1 METAYCETS
10 DMSPEQQAQL
20 RTFLATLSEMSVDQL
35 FEALHNA
42 RNSKAA
48 AADDAAPYWRAAMIG
63 VGEQLHRRLGP
74 GALQEYARRYC

>member
-1 METAYCETS
+1 
-10 DMSPEQQAQL
+10 
-20 RTFLATLSEMSVDQL
+20 MSVDQL

-48 AADDAAPYWRAAMIG
+48 ADEDAAPYWRAAMIG
-63 VGEQLHRRLGP
+63 VGEHLHRRLGP

>member
-1 METAYCETS
+1 M
-10 DMSPEQQAQL
+10 
-20 RTFLATLSEMSVDQL
+20 

-42 RNSKAA
+42 RSCKAA
-48 AADDAAPYWRAAMIG
+48 ATEGDAPYWRALMLG